1 METTKLKTTIISKG
15 ESVAYAVFAFLLGVA
30 PLASGVMPFGC
41 ALLCAVPASR
51 LTAVFFG
58 VLASCIFDKCIPLA
72 IFCAIFL
79 FLVLKAKEKSG
90 GVMLHTRVLLSLS
103 ISALRIAYI
112 AVIGVNG
119 IEDIFVLLAALI
131 SYPAFTVA
139 FMGFFDR
146 KKELHQKRYDISLL
160 ALAFAVTMF
169 FSRFTVGALSLAF
182 LPASVFTLCAA
193 RTRGFGFGGVCGVL
207 CGLVSGGA
215 ATGALGVL
223 GMTYGMLVT
232 DIEPLALILSY
243 MLAITGFFYLS
254 GASGVAEAALILLCV
269 YGIFIPLRKNLKIRR
284 SVGQGGEKRS
294 QDRKLTKYAAA
305 FSSLSSL
312 FYTVSEST
320 REESVTDL
328 NNGIVGVVERHCS
341 HCTGCELDRSEISNF
356 FTSEIRR
363 NGVAAYSRIPT
374 HISARCPD
382 ACLMAREINNL
393 PTERELDGEKGL
405 KQMADEY
412 SYLSTI
418 LIDAAKKQED
428 TLRVDKPLAQEIK
441 RALNELGVTCDGVR
455 VTGTRMRDIMIYGVD
470 PEKIKV
476 SPNEIAKAVALKVG
490 TAISAPELVLHDEYV
505 LMKMHSVPAFRVECA
520 KISEAKTGE
529 TVCGDT
535 VSVFENDD
543 RYFYCLVSDGMGSG
557 RDAALTSR
565 LSSIMLEKLL
575 SVGAE
580 KESALKLLNKA
591 LLEKN
596 EEIFATVDLLEIDRV
611 LCRATLIK
619 AGAAPTLMIRNGR
632 LRTIEAKT
640 PPAGIMKNVIA
651 DKKCFTLEKGD
662 MLVMMSDGILQTGS
676 PNTLLPKSGIPP
688 MPSARALASTIFRE
702 AQHYAEAVDDMSV
715 CVLKLV

>member
-41 ALLCAVPASR
+41 ALLCAVPAGR
-51 LTAVFFG
+51 LTAVFLG

-374 HISARCPD
+374 HISSRCPD

-702 AQHYAEAVDDMSV
+702 AQHYAEAVDDMS
-715 CVLKLV
+715 